1 MNFQKSVPVLY
12 FSDCFRNMLDQFS
25 CNKFD
30 ARAVFYEMF
39 TPALIISETWVEL
52 VQILCILVGR
62 LAAVGLLN
70 VKKHDRYLSTS
81 KYRTKLV
88 T

>member
-12 FSDCFRNMLDQFS
+12 FSDFFRNILDQFS